1 MSKFRYFPK
10 DKTDTLYGECS
21 NEDVNT
27 LGNELIN
34 TILSANMTPSMNEN
48 DQLAKSIA
56 NYVAKGNFYADTTTD
71 YSHII
76 LTAQGNFKAP
86 NIYYDGMMVSFLPN
100 GNNNANATIN
110 VNGLGE
116 KSIRSSVTA
125 SSVSYGEIKQ
135 GKYTQLVYNSNL
147 NSFIMLIS
155 DTTFNADTSLTNL
168 TVVGNRKTFAAQN
181 LENNIDFNTLV
192 ERGCYY
198 IPNYIPGTATP
209 ATQVNGPDAGP
220 GTLIVQN
227 GDMNDTNYVQQE
239 FTTVIGGA
247 KIFRRTRTAGNWSAW
262 YRMIINGGY
271 NYSAGVSLPQNAV
284 YTPQMD
290 GIIIGIVSPEPNT
303 DKSIGLFMGTT
314 VNEANRLAGISR
326 PHGTNGI
333 YNNFAVPVYQGQSY
347 YIDGANAT
355 KITFYPVLY
364 Y

>member
-10 DKTDTLYGECS
+10 DETDTLYGECAA
-21 NEDVNT
+21 EDVNT

-56 NYVAKGNFYADTTTD
+56 NYVAKGNFYVDTTTD

-76 LTAQGNFKAP
+76 LTAQGNFKVP
-86 NIYYDGMMVSFLPN
+86 NIYYDGMIVSFLPN

-125 SSVSYGEIKQ
+125 SGVSYGEIEQ
-135 GKYTQLVYNSNL
+135 GKYTQLVYNGNL

-155 DTTFNADTSLTNL
+155 DTTFNANTSLTNL
-168 TVVGNRKTFAAQN
+168 TVVGDRKTFVAQN
-181 LENNIDFNTLV
+181 LENNIDFDTLV

-198 IPNYIPGTATP
+198 IPNFIPGTTTKP
-209 ATQVNGPDAGP
+209 TVVNGPNNEP

-227 GDMNDTNYVQQE
+227 GDQNDTNYVQQE
-239 FTTVIGGA
+239 FTTVVGTA
-247 KIFRRTRTAGNWSAW
+247 KIFRRTKTDGTWSNW
-262 YRMIINGGY
+262 YRMIINAGY
-271 NYSAGVSLPQNAV
+271 NYRAGITLAQNIV
-284 YTPQMD
+284 YIPQMD
-290 GIIIGIVSPEPNT
+290 GIIIGLVYPTPDT
-303 DKSIGLFMGTT
+303 GKSIGLYWGDKSYDI
-314 VNEANRLAGISR
+314 NRLAGISTAY
-326 PHGTNGI
+326 GTNGF
-333 YNNFAVPVYQGQSY
+333 YNTFAVPVFKGEKY
-347 YIDGANAT
+347 YIDGQNGRVV
-355 KITFYPVLY
+355 FYPVIY